1 VGSAKEVDRVKA
13 IRLDSPKGLTALKRL
28 ATMAISYPM
37 VLWPKPKC
45 KPVTETKQ
53 TGLSHESITLG
64 EKKGDAVGGDAD
76 ADADAGGNSVWAWL
90 SYALHCPLQGPLYPA

>member
-1 VGSAKEVDRVKA
+1 
-13 IRLDSPKGLTALKRL
+13 
-28 ATMAISYPM
+28 M
-37 VLWPKPKC
+37 VLWAKPKC

-76 ADADAGGNSVWAWL
+76 AGGNSVWAWL
-90 SYALHCPLQGPLYPA
+90 SYALHCPLQGPLYPAYATALSFLRHPKP